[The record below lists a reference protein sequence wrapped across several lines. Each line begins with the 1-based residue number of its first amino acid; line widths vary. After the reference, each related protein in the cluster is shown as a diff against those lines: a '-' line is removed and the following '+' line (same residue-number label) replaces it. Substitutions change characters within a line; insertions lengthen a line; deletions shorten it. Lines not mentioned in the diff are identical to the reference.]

1 MTTHIFSLRTLAL
14 AAAFALAACGGGGAT
29 PGGANNPPPAVE
41 ADPFVFQTFPKTA
54 YARIDRM
61 GQPVV
66 ATVLLLTKDK
76 DQFNETDPTQDGDYA
91 SLMTQRLQELHTG
104 LDDAIIAKGLKPCET
119 DVCLRQV
126 IGKIIPDTLQFD
138 PLLPDGF
145 PNGRRFED
153 VVVDRILS
161 MALLDLTTP
170 GQCGSK
176 ACDVFSFENLPSNP
190 TRNESPFLAQFPY
203 LAAAHPPPTP
213 TP

>member
-1 MTTHIFSLRTLAL
+1 MNIKLLISGAL
-14 AAAFALAACGGGGAT
+14 SAFVLVACGGGGGNNAT
-29 PGGANNPPPAVE
+29 PAPPAPPPV

-54 YARIDRM
+54 YGRFDRM

-66 ATVLLLTKDK
+66 ATVLLLTADK
-76 DQFNETDPTQDGDYA
+76 DPFNGSDPNQDGDYA
-91 SLMTQRLQELHTG
+91 ALMTQRLEQLHVG
-104 LDDAIIAKGLKPCET
+104 LDDAIIAEGLAVCPT

-138 PLLPDGF
+138 LSQPDGF

-153 VVVDRILS
+153 PTVDRILS

-170 GQCGSK
+170 GTCGSGP
-176 ACDVFSFENLPSNP
+176 CTVFSFEQLPTNP

-203 LAAAHPPPTP
+203 LAAAHPPP
-213 TP
+213 